1 MRNLKRSLWLLPALM
16 LALLANTTTPAQEAQ
31 PEPEAEAKPVLLTPD
46 EIAMWQAWIRG
57 DDKTCYSTSTESLG
71 TGALSGRTL
80 EIALELQARSAASL
94 GWHEAHSR
102 ELLAALDVYGSST
115 SADRIRWHLV
125 QALRHLGRLEES
137 AEAAEPLGFIRD
149 WWVCGPFSND
159 RGQGFE
165 DVLEPEEV
173 LQLGKEY
180 VGKEGQ
186 AVTLR
191 RVPVTSSDGTVDL
204 GAMLRP
210 NTEAVAYLVCA
221 VHSEDLVKEVNL
233 RFGSNGPVKC
243 GVMVPEQVELSE
255 PRRIHY
261 FRDHDV
267 EREFGFDQSVVLMR
281 TWRATS
287 GELFKGGLLPGWNL
301 VVFKCGIS
309 DGDWKFRARFLEHE
323 GLRFAQDV
331 EGLQEAL
338 STDLPFVKGRLG
350 EWGGFAYEST
360 PRDLYE
366 LAATELLAPELDRSS
381 TETRRKLETVLNHV
395 LEQAGDKASSAE
407 LSILR
412 YLAAWANRSTAQYS
426 AGREENRRRELLK
439 QCLELD
445 PKAARTAYELSQYYT
460 TTFSNPA
467 LADEYARLAVKA
479 NPDWIEARIYASRV
493 VAMKGLDMEVEREL
507 ARLLQ
512 EHPDNASILRFSG
525 YYAGLRRDY
534 KLSNDLFAKAL
545 KADFS
550 DTYSRARLLERAA
563 ARGDTKAALKFAADT
578 RKLDPFDTSAAMLL
592 ADMFQSAGQYSLA
605 ERELNR
611 ALEIAP
617 RDDSL
622 LEKLGQLYSVWAD
635 ASDEEKS
642 AELRGKSLD
651 AYTAALDANPRREDI
666 ERYLEFLEGD
676 QPPFEAALQEDITER
691 LERALETEVNS
702 DNPYEVIYR
711 DKIVVV
717 NEDGTTSQYI
727 QEALRVTND
736 NGRDWLQRIPV
747 PAWSD
752 QQGRCVHACVWRA
765 DGDVEEG
772 RRSRWS
778 AAFPPLDIGDIVHVR
793 FRVTDTVQ
801 SFFGE
806 FYGAR
811 EVFADY
817 VPVHEV
823 RYAWVLPPGRKFY
836 DYRTGDAPNRMISAM
851 HGRTVWQFRAKDIP
865 KLHDEPLAPPPHQRA
880 ATVQI
885 STYENWKDFGRW
897 YYNLIRKQM
906 EPTPEM
912 TAKVNDLIAGAT
924 TEKEKARAVYN
935 WVVTQ
940 VRYNADWHFGVH
952 GYKPFSAGAVFA
964 RCIGDCKDKAIL
976 ICTMLGIA
984 GVKAYPVI
992 INLESFRGEEDITLP
1007 MPNHFNHAIAYIE
1020 FDDGKGL
1027 FVDGTTTYNGIDEL
1041 SAADRGAKVI
1051 IVRPEGGEV
1060 TQIPWGSPES
1070 DSQTDDIDVEF
1081 AGAGT
1086 LKLKVKR
1093 SAVGDSASLIRMRY
1107 QREGDRKKT
1116 LEREW
1121 ARHYPGARVSD
1132 ISVSD
1137 LADLDTPPII
1147 EFTVELPNAYTAK
1160 EDSIEFRAG
1169 LDPRQW
1175 TQTEFAALTT
1185 RRTTLLTPAPYM
1197 RRSVLKFKLPTGYKA
1212 ARLPEDLNVDH
1223 ASARLRFSTAVADDV
1238 LTLTREYAL
1247 LGGVIRPEDY
1257 PDFRRHLIDYDSSES
1272 ATVRLTK

>member
-31 PEPEAEAKPVLLTPD
+31 PEPKAEAKPVLLTAD
-46 EIAMWQAWIRG
+46 EIAMWQAWLRG
-57 DDKTCYSTSTESLG
+57 DDRGCYEAASAMLEPERDSF
-71 TGALSGRTL
+71 TGASV
-80 EIALELQARSAASL
+80 AMELQARCADQL
-94 GWHEAHSR
+94 GWHEAHVGDLER
-102 ELLAALDVYGSST
+102 ILDVWPAT
-115 SADRIRWHLV
+115 DRARWL
-125 QALRHLGRLEES
+125 LMERLKRLGRIEEVR
-137 AEAAEPLGFIRD
+137 EQRD
-149 WWVCGPFSND
+149 ELKHLTGWHIAGPFPND

-165 DVLEPEEV
+165 DVQAVEEHFD
-173 LQLGKEY
+173 LDGEY
-180 VGKEGQ
+180 HGKEGQ
-186 AVTLR
+186 
-191 RVPVTSSDGTVDL
+191 PVRFRPLPQLPADGVINL

-210 NTEAVAYLVCA
+210 NQEATAYLLTA
-221 VHSEDLVKEVNL
+221 VHSEKEGEAWL
-233 RFGSNGPVKC
+233 RVGSTGPVKAWRLNTRFMRLN
-243 GVMVPEQVELSE
+243 GQPLDAKHPVGLTVL
-255 PRRIHY
+255 
-261 FRDHDV
+261 DADV
-267 EREFGFDQSVVLMR
+267 ERGLGFDQSESNFLR
-281 TWRATS
+281 
-287 GELFKGGLLPGWNL
+287 LNKGWNVLL
-301 VVFKCGIS
+301 VKSGVAEM
-309 DGDWKFRARFLEHE
+309 DWRLRLRLHFVAPWREASGAEELREALAVDTSHSYVRNRDLAQNPGYEEWREAIQELLHPSRDRHDSFARRAMARALEKFDAARADLPVGERARHDNEH
-323 GLRFAQDV
+323 A
-331 EGLQEAL
+331 
-338 STDLPFVKGRLG
+338 
-350 EWGGFAYEST
+350 
-360 PRDLYE
+360 
-366 LAATELLAPELDRSS
+366 
-381 TETRRKLETVLNHV
+381 VLC
-395 LEQAGDKASSAE
+395 
-407 LSILR
+407 

-439 QCLELD
+439 HCLELD
-445 PKAARTAYELSQYYT
+445 PKAARAAYELSQYYT

-534 KLSNDLFAKAL
+534 KLSNDLFDKAL